1 MDIVMLFPTFY
12 FQRTKLTLIY
22 FEQIVFPD
30 DTPSNGKAT
39 TGKSAVTGIG
49 RASVSHNIAMTS
61 RPYAHFDSYKWKT
74 MLSVIT
80 CLIVLQ
86 I

>member
-30 DTPSNGKAT
+30 DTPSNGKTT

-49 RASVSHNIAMTS
+49 RASVNHNIAMTS
-61 RPYAHFDSYKWKT
+61 RPYEHFDSYK
-74 MLSVIT
+74 
-80 CLIVLQ
+80 
-86 I
+86 